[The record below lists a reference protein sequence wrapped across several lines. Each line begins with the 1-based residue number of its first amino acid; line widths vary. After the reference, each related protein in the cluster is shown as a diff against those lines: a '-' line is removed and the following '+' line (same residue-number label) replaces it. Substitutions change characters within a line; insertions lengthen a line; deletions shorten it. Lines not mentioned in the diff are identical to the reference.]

1 MAAEILQANG
11 RIVRHTSIHVE
22 ARVYDLAKKHH
33 IEMGKTLEKA
43 LVQELAA
50 LGVSVRPTP
59 APTATPEP
67 ARRPSAST
75 HKERR

>member
-1 MAAEILQANG
+1 MAQVVMNN
-11 RIVRHTSIHVE
+11 
-22 ARVYDLAKKHH
+22 RVYQPTTVYVSAETHAAAKQRGLNFSRV
-33 IEMGKTLEKA
+33 IEKA

-59 APTATPEP
+59 TPAATPEP